1 MTRVQLM
8 ESAQNANW
16 IKMDK
21 INPAVLK
28 KGGNV
33 GDQMLYKRPES
44 AVLQKKGLW
53 SLCWPCPSAG
63 SLPPETTIEHL
74 SAAVVCS
81 LSKYVR

>member
-1 MTRVQLM
+1 MTGVQLM

-16 IKMDK
+16 IKMNK
-21 INPAVLK
+21 ISPAVFK
-28 KGGNV
+28 KGSNA

-44 AVLQKKGLW
+44 AVLQEKGLW
-53 SLCWPCPSAG
+53 SLCWPCPSTG
-63 SLPPETTIEHL
+63 SLPPETTIKHL